1 MYKYKLELH
10 GYQTQLAHNGV
21 EGLKMCE
28 TFQPDLILLDVR
40 MPYMNGD
47 EMLEHVRSTEWG
59 SRPRVIILTNISK
72 DEAPMKLRFLN
83 VDRYIVKAHYTPQ
96 QVVDV
101 VREVLDEKIAK
112 G

>member
-1 MYKYKLELH
+1 
-10 GYQTQLAHNGV
+10 
-21 EGLKMCE
+21 MCE